1 MKPNFLYAL
10 CLVAGLGCSN
20 KEAEAKAQAEAEKAR
35 RAIAAELHVGSS
47 AAEIKAFGDRHG
59 WSFGFDED
67 QERFDANI
75 YTAPENTHDVM
86 VALYVNGK
94 RELVRSEVKIART
107 AP

>member
-1 MKPNFLYAL
+1 MKSKFFYAV
-10 CLVAGLGCSN
+10 CLAAGLGCSD
-20 KEAEAKAQAEAEKAR
+20 KGAEAKAQAEAANAR
-35 RAIAAELHVGSS
+35 QAIAAELHVGSS

-67 QERFDANI
+67 QARFDAKI
-75 YTAPENTHDVM
+75 YTAPEHTHDVL

-107 AP
+107 SL